1 MNKDQRLIGEAY
13 ERVYEFVHPDDR
25 VRVTLKDGDHVY
37 VIDPYG
43 TKYPAGVF
51 AQQKDTPGFRNASV
65 PAGTIEK
72 GQTCVVVN
80 REGTL
85 IELQNEKGVKFFAW
99 PNNLQKVSEYKGAD
113 RYSVNTAGNY
123 KA

>member
-37 VIDPYG
+37 VIDPHG

-51 AQQKDTPGFRNASV
+51 SQQKDSSIHRPELA